1 MIEAQDKREEANTCL
16 KGNAEEYGKVKV
28 SVTCL
33 TTLLVP
39 IRISPPC
46 VLLYMENGVPRDT
59 LL

>member
-28 SVTCL
+28 SVTGL

-39 IRISPPC
+39 IKISPPC
-46 VLLYMENGVPRDT
+46 VLLYMEETRPT
-59 LL
+59 